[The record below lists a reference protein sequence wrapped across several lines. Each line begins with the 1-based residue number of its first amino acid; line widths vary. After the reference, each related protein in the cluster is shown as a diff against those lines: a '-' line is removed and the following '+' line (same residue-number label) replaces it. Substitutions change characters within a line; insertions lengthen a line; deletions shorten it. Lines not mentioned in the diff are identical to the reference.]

1 MIYSVSKR
9 MEIAAAHQLKLSYES
24 KCQNLH
30 GHNWIITVYLVSCN
44 ILNQDGMI
52 FDFKHIKN
60 KIHARLDHAYIN
72 EVIPYNPTAENMAR
86 WVVEQFSECY
96 KAVVQESEGN
106 IAQAVDEAKI
116 KGIES
121 LVR

>member
-24 KCQNLH
+24 KCKNLH

-44 ILNQDGMI
+44 KLNQDGMI

-72 EVIPYNPTAENMAR
+72 EDIPYNPTAENMAR
-86 WVVEQFSECY
+86 WVVEQFPECY

-106 IAQAVDEAKI
+106 IAQAVDETKI